1 MKKGR
6 NVMQTCEDILLNDGL
21 SASQKAINAVAHQM
35 RMAVWN
41 VQALTE
47 YGPSGSTTDIFTRE
61 GRPSPLGHDVNKV
74 GVWAEVYIQCRRAI
88 RQLMFERDGR
98 AVGEIEA
105 AMEFEEVTNWRVNTN
120 QQPDTYRL
128 PCKVVQ
134 LNDIMNTL
142 FEVVIRARRVK
153 VKR

>member
-1 MKKGR
+1 MWYNIPMIVSGTAEKREWTGTL
-6 NVMQTCEDILLNDGL
+6 QG
-21 SASQKAINAVAHQM
+21 ASP
-35 RMAVWN
+35 R
-41 VQALTE
+41 
-47 YGPSGSTTDIFTRE
+47 G
-61 GRPSPLGHDVNKV
+61 
-74 GVWAEVYIQCRRAI
+74 YIQCRPAI

-128 PCKVVQ
+128 PCKVIQ

-142 FEVVIRARRVK
+142 FEVVIRARRLK
-153 VKR
+153 VKG